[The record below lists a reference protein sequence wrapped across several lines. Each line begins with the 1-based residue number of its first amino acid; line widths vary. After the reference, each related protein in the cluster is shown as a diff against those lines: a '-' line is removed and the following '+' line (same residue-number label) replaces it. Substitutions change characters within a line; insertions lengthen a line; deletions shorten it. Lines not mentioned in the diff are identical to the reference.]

1 MKTRKVIDG
10 HKLREQLAELIPN
23 FDMGVDKNGQI
34 IIYTNL
40 TEWTWDDFIEMDNQ

>member
-10 HKLREQLAELIPN
+10 YKFRTQLEKLIPN
-23 FDMGVDKNGQI
+23 YGMDTDNDGQI

-40 TEWTWDDFIEMDNQ
+40 TETSNDDYVEMDDQ